1 MAIANMGLSG
11 GAVLLGPLQRW
22 LGYSPLFFVV
32 ACCGL
37 LVVVLLR
44 FVNVDQHLQ
53 QVSGLDGAENLRD
66 TERI

>member
-1 MAIANMGLSG
+1 
-11 GAVLLGPLQRW
+11 
-22 LGYSPLFFVV
+22 
-32 ACCGL
+32 L